1 MIVRVVAAS
10 LLTLLCA
17 RTAYA
22 QPQSLPDAERSS
34 LLQQANEAR
43 TQGQWARVAE
53 LLQRALAI
61 RPSVS
66 VRAGLA
72 GAYQE
77 LGRYQET
84 AEQST
89 LCLQG
94 AATDRD
100 LREEQRTTL
109 VDSCAAFLRNASTHL
124 ANVTLEVS
132 PDNVEGATLR
142 VDGEPLDGFAPGRP
156 FFLTPGRRRFQLQ
169 APNRAEHE
177 SLQLLRAGTT
187 ETVRVTLAPRLAVAT
202 PPAPTTAT
210 QPPAA
215 PLPER
220 PVLLPPP
227 TAPSASPVPWI
238 VGGVGLA
245 ALGVGVGYLVWA
257 QSASDDARALCP
269 DGCATEDESRRVA
282 VLNQQHS
289 DRVGVGVA
297 LTVAGGVGVAVST
310 VWLLVRGSPS
320 ARSARVLPTGNGLV
334 IRF

>member
-1 MIVRVVAAS
+1 MIARVVVLLS
-10 LLTLLCA
+10 LSCA
-17 RTAYA
+17 GTAYA
-22 QPQSLPDAERSS
+22 QPQSPQDVARSS

-61 RPSVS
+61 RPSAS

-109 VDSCAAFLRNASTHL
+109 VDSCAAFLRNAATHL
-124 ANVTLEVS
+124 ANVTLEVT

-142 VDGEPLDGFAPGRP
+142 VDGEPLEGFSPGRP
-156 FFLTPGRRRFQLQ
+156 FFLTPGRRRFQVQ
-169 APNRAEHE
+169 AQGRAESE
-177 SLQLLRAGTT
+177 SFQLLRAGTT
-187 ETVRVTLAPRLAVAT
+187 ETVRVTLSAQSPIATPTAPVQPPTAAAT
-202 PPAPTTAT
+202 ERPMTLPPPPAPA
-210 QPPAA
+210 
-215 PLPER
+215 
-220 PVLLPPP
+220 
-227 TAPSASPVPWI
+227 ASPVPWI
-238 VGGVGLA
+238 VGGIGLA

-269 DGCATEDESRRVA
+269 DGCATEDDSRRVT
-282 VLNQQHS
+282 VFNQQHS
-289 DRVGVGVA
+289 DRLGVGAA
-297 LTVAGGVGVAVST
+297 LTIAGGVGVAVSA
-310 VWLLVRGSPS
+310 VWLLLRSGRTS
-320 ARSARVLPTGNGLV
+320 RSAQILPTGSGLV
-334 IRF
+334 VRF

>member
-1 MIVRVVAAS
+1 MIARVVTAS
-10 LLTLLCA
+10 LLALLSA
-17 RTAYA
+17 GAAYA
-22 QPQSLPDAERSS
+22 QPQPPQDTERSS

-43 TQGQWARVAE
+43 AQGQWARVAE
-53 LLQRALAI
+53 LLQRALTI
-61 RPSVS
+61 RASVS

-109 VDSCAAFLRNASTHL
+109 VDSCAAFLRNASSHL
-124 ANVTLEVS
+124 ANVTVEVS

-142 VDGEPLDGFAPGRP
+142 VDGEPIDGFAPGRP

-169 APNRAEHE
+169 AQGRAESE
-177 SLQLLRAGTT
+177 SIQLLRAGTT
-187 ETVRVTLAPRLAVAT
+187 ETVRVMLAPRLASAAPPVAT
-202 PPAPTTAT
+202 TAA

-215 PLPER
+215 PATER
-220 PVLLPPP
+220 PVILPP
-227 TAPSASPVPWI
+227 TAAPSASPVPWI

-257 QSASDDARALCP
+257 QSASDDARTLCP

-289 DRVGVGVA
+289 DRVGVGTA
-297 LTVAGGVGVAVST
+297 LTIAGGAGVAVSV

-320 ARSARVLPTGNGLV
+320 ARTAHVLPTGSGLV
-334 IRF
+334 VRF

>member
-1 MIVRVVAAS
+1 MIARVVVAVALS
-10 LLTLLCA
+10 LSCA
-17 RTAYA
+17 GTAYA
-22 QPQSLPDAERSS
+22 QPLSPQDAERSG

-43 TQGQWARVAE
+43 SRGQWARAAE

-77 LGRYQET
+77 LGRFQET

-94 AATDRD
+94 AATERD
-100 LREEQRTTL
+100 LREEQRTTFA
-109 VDSCAAFLRNASTHL
+109 DSCAAFLRNAATHL
-124 ANVTLEVS
+124 ANVTLEVR

-142 VDGEPLDGFAPGRP
+142 VDGEPIEGFSPGRP
-156 FFLTPGRRRFQLQ
+156 FFLTPGRRRFQVQ
-169 APNRAEHE
+169 AHGRAESE
-177 SLQLLRAGTT
+177 SFQLLRAGTT
-187 ETVRVTLAPRLAVAT
+187 ETVRVTLPPQMPVA
-202 PPAPTTAT
+202 APTAPV

-215 PLPER
+215 AATER
-220 PVLLPPP
+220 PVILPPP
-227 TAPSASPVPWI
+227 DAPSASPVPWI

-257 QSASDDARALCP
+257 QSASDDAQTLCP
-269 DGCATEDESRRVA
+269 EGCATEDDSRRVT

-289 DRVGVGVA
+289 DRLGVGAA
-297 LTVAGGVGVAVST
+297 LTIAGGVGVAVSA
-310 VWLLVRGSPS
+310 VWLLLRSGQAS
-320 ARSARVLPTGNGLV
+320 RSAHVLPTGNGLIV
-334 IRF
+334 RF